1 MQTTIC
7 LLQQQLKE
15 TKDLVSNLQA
25 ENANM
30 CTLVANQQPAPQQQQ
45 AAPQQSQQPMPQQ
58 PQHYAPQQS
67 QQPTPQQPQQP
78 MPQQPEQPA
87 PQHPQ
92 RYDPAPQQPQ
102 HYDRVQATGSSSSVD
117 RTTDAAQTP
126 PHEAVARTTHTPPGV
141 SAVDSYS
148 TAMAGDSRSEH
159 LPMDSDDACF
169 GTQPPPTLHIKV
181 EMQPTSPVAHSYEA
195 CTQLV
200 DTRNGRRT
208 TDELDNRTEEEQVGC
223 PTTNGQTPTEL
234 SQLDDR
240 SPCRRADETEHISR
254 LHDDEILEDPRL
266 NSRSPDYDTDGTDIS
281 SDAWSPRSPPP
292 PPASTHHKLTKQ
304 LHHGDTAMSDDDDLA
319 ASPDRRSLQT
329 DNSGGT
335 NDVVLNGIAGVRVVK
350 EEPNT

>member
-30 CTLVANQQPAPQQQQ
+30 CALVANQQPA
-45 AAPQQSQQPMPQQ
+45 SQQPQQ
-58 PQHYAPQQS
+58 PALQKSQQPAPQQS
-67 QQPTPQQPQQP
+67 QQPTPQQPQHYA
-78 MPQQPEQPA
+78 PQQPQQPA
-87 PQHPQ
+87 LQQPQH
-92 RYDPAPQQPQ
+92 YDPAPQPPQ

-126 PHEAVARTTHTPPGV
+126 PHEAVARTTHAADSN
-141 SAVDSYS
+141 SAE
-148 TAMAGDSRSEH
+148 MAAESEH
-159 LPMDSDDACF
+159 VPMDSDDACF

-181 EMQPTSPVAHSYEA
+181 EVQPTSPVAHSYEA

-200 DTRNGRRT
+200 DARNGRRT
-208 TDELDNRTEEEQVGC
+208 TDELDNRTEDEQVEC

-240 SPCRRADETEHISR
+240 SPCRRADETQHR

-292 PPASTHHKLTKQ
+292 PPTSTHHKLTKQ
-304 LHHGDTAMSDDDDLA
+304 LHHGDTAMSDDDDMV
-319 ASPDRRSLQT
+319 ASPDHRSLQT

-335 NDVVLNGIAGVRVVK
+335 NDVVLNGIAGALAVK
-350 EEPNT
+350 EEPNI